1 MSAKIQMS
9 RELAKSL
16 LNSVEYLAMR
26 ADDIGTSNVPV
37 ADELRALLAEHPLI
51 TCLHDN
57 GDLIA
62 LKATVTHQA
71 QMIEHLRGGLA
82 PAYTTI
88 DIANADADGFK
99 NGFATAMKSLP
110 EQQHFTNWTAYTEWR
125 AAQIEALGDYGAA
138 VKL

>member
-1 MSAKIQMS
+1 MSANLKVS
-9 RELAKSL
+9 RELLDILADANCPYDQLMAAK
-16 LNSVEYLAMR
+16 ER
-26 ADDIGTSNVPV
+26 A
-37 ADELRALLAEHPLI
+37 RALLAEHPLI
-51 TCLHDN
+51 TCLHNN

-62 LKATVTHQA
+62 LKATVAHRA
-71 QMIEHLRGGLA
+71 QMIEHLRGGLT
-82 PAYTTI
+82 PVYTTI

-138 VKL
+138 VKP